1 MRTLRWAWFDL
12 LDWLERLNIPVAV
25 PVTLLVMATIVTIG
39 TVGRYTP
46 RAVPQAQP
54 TVALPII
61 LIATAQPLPTS
72 TPAAMIAVEQ
82 PPRYVVAFAAPD
94 GAILGAIPQ
103 PRAEQ
108 ITARF
113 GDNWYMLEWNG
124 GPAWVRAA
132 DLGLSIANLAPPE
145 VVYVAAPAPVYAA
158 PVAPQ
163 AAPACCPEPVEGP
176 AVEAPVYEVTYEA
189 PAVEQP
195 PTAAPVP
202 THDYSQIVY
211 PTSAPMA
218 QTDIERRWA
227 AEQWCQE
234 QSDDCHR

>member
-12 LDWLERLNIPVAV
+12 LDWLERLNIPAAV

-145 VVYVAAPAPVYAA
+145 VVYVSVPQAAPAPA
-158 PVAPQ
+158 APQ
-163 AAPACCPEPVEGP
+163 AAPAP

-195 PTAAPVP
+195 PTAAPQP

-211 PTSAPMA
+211 PTSAPMS

-234 QSDDCHR
+234 HSYECHR